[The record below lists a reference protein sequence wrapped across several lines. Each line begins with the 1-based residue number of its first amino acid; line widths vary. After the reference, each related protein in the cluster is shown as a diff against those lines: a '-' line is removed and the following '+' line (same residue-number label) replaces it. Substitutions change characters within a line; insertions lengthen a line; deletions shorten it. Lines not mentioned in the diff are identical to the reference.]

1 MVASRAVREENPV
14 VGDIMRALASDGERQ
29 TQMEYPLELERS
41 YVVNRDRIAELVR
54 ERPHPAPAPV
64 SPLRQQIAAAL
75 VALAAWVA
83 PEPRE
88 TDSVLGA
95 EVLAVRHP

>member
-1 MVASRAVREENPV
+1 MASRAVREENPV
-14 VGDIMRALASDGERQ
+14 VADIMRALASDSERKS
-29 TQMEYPLELERS
+29 QMEYQLELERR

-54 ERPHPAPAPV
+54 ERPHPAPVPV
-64 SPLRQQIAAAL
+64 APLRQRIAAAL

-83 PEPRE
+83 PAPRE
-88 TDSVLGA
+88 TDGVAGA